1 MGHYDVLGVR
11 PDASAA
17 ELRQAYLAM
26 ARRHHP
32 DRVGGSA
39 EQMRALN
46 LAWETL
52 GDPERRRRY
61 DRTLTAPASRPAAP
75 WTAPADAPPTPHP
88 RSDLDDLDDDEP
100 IGGTVKL
107 PSWFAVL
114 PPGVLVLGV
123 LVGLFGLVFRLAAVV
138 AFAAALG
145 GVSVALFLLSPFFAL
160 AASRRR

>member
-1 MGHYDVLGVR
+1 VGHYDVLGVR

-17 ELRQAYLAM
+17 ELRQAYLDL

-32 DRVGGSA
+32 DRLGGST
-39 EQMRALN
+39 ERMRVLN
-46 LAWETL
+46 EAWETL
-52 GDPERRRRY
+52 GDPERRQRY
-61 DRTLTAPASRPAAP
+61 DRSLTGPAPRPSAT
-75 WTAPADAPPTPHP
+75 WTAPAGAPPSGHP
-88 RSDLDDLDDDEP
+88 RSDLGDPDEDRP

-123 LVGLFGLVFRLAAVV
+123 LIGLFGLVFRLAAVV
-138 AFAAALG
+138 AFAVALG
-145 GVSVALFLLSPFFAL
+145 GCSVALFLLSPFVAL